1 MTGYIQEYSINYVI
15 MCGIVGAIGINNPR
29 EFALEGLKMLE
40 YRGYDSAGIGFLDN
54 GIKLFKDVGSP
65 SHLNDVLPSEIHTN
79 VIIGHTRWATH
90 GIPSQINSH
99 PHLSCKRKIALVH
112 NGVIDNASELRNF
125 LLSKGYKFYSETDTE
140 VVVNLLEYFYLSS
153 KDMKVALVLL
163 KDQLQGSYALAIMNE
178 DYKDTLFMLK
188 KGSPLLIGKGKNFN
202 LIASD
207 ASPMVKYTNEFI
219 DLEDYDFG
227 YITDKEVKI
236 FDKSNN
242 QVNRDIINKDI
253 KSISHD
259 LNGYPHYM
267 LKEIEEIDDVIKRL
281 ISIYHENNEYQFDEN
296 LIKDLKESDHIMFL
310 ACGTSYHASLVGG
323 RILESFNN
331 VSTSQY
337 IASEW
342 AYHPTFVGKKP
353 FIILISQ
360 SGETADLIHCLKVI
374 KERNV
379 HTLLV
384 TNCAGSTLSR
394 GVTHTLLIH
403 AGVEVSVASTK
414 AYAGQVALLALL
426 SGALNNNVKMVEEL
440 KDTIAVIDYIKE
452 NLKQPIEQIAEEI
465 KDHENVFFLG
475 RSYDYYLS
483 LEASLK
489 LKEISYIHSEA
500 YPGGELKHGPIAL
513 IKEGLPVVVF
523 ITDPN
528 TASSM
533 RSNIEEVKSRG
544 AKVYVI
550 STKELA
556 KKGDSLVVDSF
567 AYHLSGV
574 AISSIA
580 FYLAYY
586 VSLKKGLNVDKPRNL
601 AKSVTVE

>member
-1 MTGYIQEYSINYVI
+1 
-15 MCGIVGAIGINNPR
+15 MCGIVGAVGINNPR
-29 EFALEGLKMLE
+29 DYAIEGLKMLE
-40 YRGYDSAGIGFLDN
+40 YRGYDSAGIGFLDH
-54 GIKLFKDVGSP
+54 GIKLCKDIGSP
-65 SHLNDVLPSEIHTN
+65 SHLDDILPTQINTN

-90 GIPSQINSH
+90 GIPSKINSH
-99 PHLSCKRKIALVH
+99 PHISLKRKIALVH
-112 NGVIDNASELRNF
+112 NGVIENSHELRQF

-153 KDMKVALVLL
+153 KDMNVALVLL
-163 KDQLQGSYALAIMNE
+163 KDQLVGSYALAIMNE
-178 DYKDTLFMLK
+178 DYPDTLFMLK
-188 KGSPLLIGKGKNFN
+188 NGSPLLIGRGKGFN

-242 QVNRDIINKDI
+242 PVDRELINKDI

-267 LKEIEEIDDVIKRL
+267 LKEIEEIDEVVKRL
-281 ISIYHENNEYQFDEN
+281 ISIYHENNEYQFDKE

-323 RILESFNN
+323 RIFESFNN
-331 VSTSQY
+331 ISTSQY

-342 AYHPTFVGKKP
+342 AFHPTFVGKKP

-360 SGETADLIHCLKVI
+360 SGETADLIHCLKII
-374 KERNV
+374 KEKNAR
-379 HTLLV
+379 TLLI
-384 TNCAGSTLSR
+384 TNTSGSTLSR
-394 GVTHTLLIH
+394 GVTHTALIH
-403 AGVEVSVASTK
+403 AGVEISVASTK

-426 SGALNNNVKMVEEL
+426 SGVLNNNTKMVEEL
-440 KDTIAVIDYIKE
+440 KDSIQIIEYIKKE
-452 NLKQPIEQIAEEI
+452 LKQPIEQIAEEI

-475 RSYDYYLS
+475 RSYDYFLS

-523 ITDPN
+523 ITDPVI
-528 TASSM
+528 ASSM

-544 AKVYVI
+544 AKVYVV
-550 STKELA
+550 STKGLS
-556 KKGDSLVVDSF
+556 KPSDSLVVDD
-567 AYHLSGV
+567 YPYYLSAV

-586 VSLKKGLNVDKPRNL
+586 VSLKKGYNVDKPRNL